1 MTEFVGRTAVVTGAG
16 SGIGQALARQ
26 LAAAG
31 ARLALS
37 DIDEVGLAATV
48 AQVRE
53 LGGEVRSEIL
63 DVRDRAAMLDYAER
77 VADRFGAVHLVINN
91 AGVTFTGELTDTEF
105 ADLERVMAVNF
116 WGVVHGTKAFLPHL
130 IASGDGRL
138 VNISSVFGLVA
149 FPGQSAYSAAKF
161 AVRGFT
167 EAVRMEVRAAGHP
180 VRVTCVCPGGVK
192 TAIVRNS
199 SAAAGIDV
207 DVLAAAFDRD
217 PGVTPVAAARTILS
231 GVRAG
236 RARVLVG
243 RDAWLLDLAQRL
255 LGPAYQRLVGPE
267 GGRLLEQIRRGPAD
281 RLRETT

>member
-1 MTEFVGRTAVVTGAG
+1 MSEFVGKTAVVTGAG

-37 DIDEVGLAATV
+37 DVDEVGLAATV
-48 AQVRE
+48 QQVRE
-53 LGGEVRSEIL
+53 LGGEVRAEIL
-63 DVRDRAAMLDYAER
+63 DVRDRAAVLGY
-77 VADRFGAVHLVINN
+77 ADRVREQFGAVHLVINN
-91 AGVTFTGELTDTEF
+91 AGVSFTGEIAETDF
-105 ADLERVMAVNF
+105 ADLERVMDVNF

-138 VNISSVFGLVA
+138 VNISSIFGLVA

-167 EAVRMEVRAAGHP
+167 EALRMEVRAAGHP

-199 SAAAGIDV
+199 RAAAGIDV

-217 PGVTPVAAARTILS
+217 PGVSPVAAARTILA

-255 LGPAYQRLVGPE
+255 LGPAYQRVVGPE
-267 GGRLLEQIRRGPAD
+267 GGRLLDQVRRRPLD
-281 RLRETT
+281 RQRESI

>member
-1 MTEFVGRTAVVTGAG
+1 MSEFVGKTAVVTGAG

-26 LAAAG
+26 LAASG

-48 AQVRE
+48 QQVRD
-53 LGGEVRSEIL
+53 LGGEVRAETL
-63 DVRDRAAMLDYAER
+63 DVRDRAAVTAYADR
-77 VADRFGAVHLVINN
+77 VAAQFGAVHLVINN
-91 AGVTFTGELTDTEF
+91 AGISFTGEVLDTEF
-105 ADLERVMAVNF
+105 ADLERVLAVNF
-116 WGVVHGTKAFLPHL
+116 WGVAHGSKAFLPHL
-130 IASGDGRL
+130 IASGDGHL

-161 AVRGFT
+161 AVRGYT
-167 EAVRMEVRAAGHP
+167 EALRMELRAAGHP

-199 SAAAGIDV
+199 DAAAGIDV

-217 PGVTPVAAARTILS
+217 PGVSPVAAARTILA

-243 RDAWLLDLAQRL
+243 KDAWLLDLIQRV
-255 LGPAYQRLVGPE
+255 LGSGYQRVVGPE
-267 GGRLLEQIRRGPAD
+267 GGKLLDQVRRRPAERLGGGR
-281 RLRETT
+281 

>member
-1 MTEFVGRTAVVTGAG
+1 MSEFVGKTAVVTGAG

-26 LAAAG
+26 LAASG
-31 ARLALS
+31 ARLALT
-37 DIDEVGLAATV
+37 DIDEAGLAATV
-48 AQVRE
+48 QQVRA
-53 LGGEVRSEIL
+53 LGGEVRAEPL
-63 DVRDRAAMLDYAER
+63 DVRDRAAMAAYAAR
-77 VADRFGAVHLVINN
+77 VRAQFGAVHLVVNN
-91 AGVTFTGELTDTEF
+91 AGVSFTGEIIETEY
-105 ADLERVMAVNF
+105 ADLERVMQVNF

-130 IASGDGRL
+130 IASGDGHL

-167 EAVRMEVRAAGHP
+167 EALRMELRAAGHP

-199 SAAAGIDV
+199 NAAAGIDV

-217 PGVTPVAAARTILS
+217 PGVSPVAAARTILS

-243 RDAWLLDLAQRL
+243 RDAWILDLLQRL
-255 LGPAYQRLVGPE
+255 LGPAYQRVVGPE
-267 GGRLLEQIRRGPAD
+267 GARLLDQVRRRPLEG
-281 RLRETT
+281 LREAK